1 MINSFLV
8 LGLLVHVMPL
18 IFFSRILRSEALVYK
33 SYFFRRAIFG
43 NYSTLDS
50 YTNTAISH
58 TFAYLSRWCR
68 NPWQSLYNPLLKL
81 LSHNFH
87 HSSCSHVLG
96 NKKVHA
102 YYVPSREKQAQFY
115 ERLAW
120 DKALQW
126 GKRQQMGS
134 NRKNS
139 REWSEL
145 SGCLGRGKGWWS
157 LEKSLWCSRSMI
169 PDSGIMLWLVSSC
182 WQICVA
188 VYSIT
193 LFQYHTP
200 TIQEKIF

>member
-1 MINSFLV
+1 MYRKFKKKV

-33 SYFFRRAIFG
+33 SYFFRRAFFRKLFNIRF
-43 NYSTLDS
+43 S
-50 YTNTAISH
+50 YKHCN
-58 TFAYLSRWCR
+58 FSRVQDGIKIRDKVYTIHFWNQC
-68 NPWQSLYNPLLKL
+68 LLI
-81 LSHNFH
+81 FH

-139 REWSEL
+139 GERSEP
-145 SGCLGRGKGWWS
+145 SGYLGRGKGWWS
-157 LEKSLWCSRSMI
+157 LEKCLWCRCSMI

-182 WQICVA
+182 WQICGA
-188 VYSIT
+188 VDSIT